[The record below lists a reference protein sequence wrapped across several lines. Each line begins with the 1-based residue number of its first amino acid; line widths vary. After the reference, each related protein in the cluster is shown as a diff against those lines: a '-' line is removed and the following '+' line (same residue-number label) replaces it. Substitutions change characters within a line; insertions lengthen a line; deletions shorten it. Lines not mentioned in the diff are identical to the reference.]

1 MSNDRAAFNAQVIE
15 EFRANNGQVSFL
27 QTGPVLLLTHKGAK
41 SGQVRTCPLVYA
53 TDGDR
58 IVIAASK
65 AGAPNHPHW
74 YLNISAN
81 PEVTLEV
88 GTEKYQARAVTVT
101 GVERDRLYQVIA
113 TAMPVFN
120 EYAAKTDRVIPV
132 VVFERA

>member
-1 MSNDRAAFNAQVIE
+1 MSNDRAAFNAKVIE
-15 EFRANNGQVSFL
+15 EFRANDGQVSFL

-41 SGQVRTCPLVYA
+41 SGQLRTCPLVYA
-53 TDGDR
+53 TDGGR

-88 GTEKYQARAVTVT
+88 GSEKYQAKAVTAT

-113 TAMPVFN
+113 SAMPVFN

-132 VVFERA
+132 VVFERI

>member
-1 MSNDRAAFNAQVIE
+1 MSNDRAAFNAKVIE

-101 GVERDRLYQVIA
+101 GAERDRLYQVIA